1 MNWDAVVAFAEIIGV
16 VAVIASLIY
25 VAAQIRQNTDIAR
38 ATIVHETSVLFSRF
52 HEVLATDAELADIY
66 CRGTNG
72 EDLSE
77 VEVLRFLSL
86 VEMYLTLL
94 EDIDHQYK
102 SDLYFDEDDDLDI
115 IEFIAP
121 TYRSLFSS
129 PIARDW
135 WKGMAQHS
143 TTPSLY
149 AKISNIMAKWDAE
162 ID

>member
-1 MNWDAVVAFAEIIGV
+1 
-16 VAVIASLIY
+16 
-25 VAAQIRQNTDIAR
+25 
-38 ATIVHETSVLFSRF
+38 
-52 HEVLATDAELADIY
+52 
-66 CRGTNG
+66 
-72 EDLSE
+72 
-77 VEVLRFLSL
+77 
-86 VEMYLTLL
+86 MYLTLL

-121 TYRSLFSS
+121 TYRSLLSS

-149 AKISNIMAKWDAE
+149 VKISNIMAKWDAE